1 MSVGPE
7 RLSRGL
13 VRYRP
18 RLLAA
23 AALAAAL
30 STAGPARAEAL
41 YGLVIGIDDYVGTV
55 NDLGG
60 AVNDATGIAEALKA
74 AGAGTVTLLIDGDA
88 TKAAIEQSW
97 FALVDGAVAG
107 DTIVFSY
114 AGHGDQEPE
123 PAGRG
128 GEEDG
133 LNENFLLGGYQPS
146 GPGTVERIVD
156 DEVNEWLRTADD
168 KGVEVVFVADS
179 CHSGT
184 MFRSTG
190 SKAIRYRT
198 GTFEDPE
205 LAADLLELP
214 APASATIAEGDF
226 KTVTF
231 VAATQD
237 GMLTPELVLDDGKPH
252 GALSWYFAKAVRGAA
267 DSDGDGHLTQTELLS
282 YLVPTVQAE
291 AENQQIPGVLP
302 LRPDTK
308 PIMRSMTGATRAVDM
323 EEPTSVRL
331 YLRGEAGGDVPV
343 VAGVEITEDEAAAD
357 LIWDPAAGTVDH
369 RIGGRVADGVDIGGI
384 AQVLSK
390 WSALAFITEHTGENP
405 VALSTPSGNQTYQR
419 GATVD
424 IALDGVRFPYLTLF
438 NLPPNGRVEYFY
450 PANEEEVTIDWRERN
465 FRQSFKVDRPPY
477 GAEHLV
483 AILTEEPALALTQ
496 SLRSMSGSDLAEGLA
511 AVLIQTLRDTPFQAG
526 VVGIYTSG
534 GE

>member
-1 MSVGPE
+1 M
-7 RLSRGL
+7 
-13 VRYRP
+13 
-18 RLLAA
+18 LLA
-23 AALAAAL
+23 
-30 STAGPARAEAL
+30 GEARAEAL
-41 YGLVIGIDDYVGTV
+41 YGLIIGIDDYVGTV

-60 AVNDATGIAEALKA
+60 AVNDATLIAEALTA
-74 AGAGTVTLLIDGDA
+74 AGAEKVTLLVDGDA
-88 TKAAIEQSW
+88 TKAAIEESW
-97 FALVDGAVAG
+97 FALVEDAAAG

-133 LNENFLLGGYQPS
+133 LNENFLLGGYEPT
-146 GPGTVERIVD
+146 GPGTLERIVD
-156 DEVNEWLRTADD
+156 DEMNLWLKAADD
-168 KGVEVVFVADS
+168 KGVEVVFLADS

-198 GTFEDPE
+198 GTFEDPD
-205 LAADLLELP
+205 LAADLLALP
-214 APASATIAEGDF
+214 APASAEIAEGDF

-237 GMLTPELVLDDGKPH
+237 GMLTPELMLDGKPH
-252 GALSWYFAKAVRGAA
+252 GALSWYFAKAIRGAA
-267 DSDGDGHLTQTELLS
+267 DADGDGHLTQQELLS

-291 AENQQIPGVLP
+291 AENQQIPSILP

-308 PIMRSMTGATRAVDM
+308 PIMRSIAGAQTGKPRAVDM
-323 EEPTSVRL
+323 EEPTAIRL
-331 YLRGEAGGDVPV
+331 FLRGDGGSEVPV
-343 VAGVEITEDEAAAD
+343 VAGVEITEEEAEAD

-369 RIGGRVADGVDIGGI
+369 RIGGRVAEGVDIGGI

-390 WSALAFITEHTGENP
+390 WSALAFITEQTGENP
-405 VALSTPSGNQTYQR
+405 VALSTPSGNKTYKR
-419 GATVD
+419 GETVD
-424 IALDGVRFPYLTLF
+424 IALDGVRLPYLTLF

-450 PANEEEVTIDWRERN
+450 PASEEEVTTDWRERR
-465 FRQSFKVDRPPY
+465 FRQSFRVDRPPY

-483 AILTEEPALALTQ
+483 AILTQEPALALTQ
-496 SLRSMSGSDLAEGLA
+496 SLRSISDSDLAEGLA
-511 AVLIQTLRDTPFQAG
+511 AILIQTLRDTPFQAG

>member
-1 MSVGPE
+1 LAAGV
-7 RLSRGL
+7 
-13 VRYRP
+13 VTI
-18 RLLAA
+18 LLAGEA
-23 AALAAAL
+23 Q
-30 STAGPARAEAL
+30 AEAL

-60 AVNDATGIAEALKA
+60 AVNDATGIAEALTA
-74 AGAGTVTLLIDGDA
+74 AGAEKVTLLVDGEA
-88 TKAAIEQSW
+88 TKASIEEGW
-97 FALVDGAVAG
+97 FALVEEAAAG

-133 LNENFLLGGYQPS
+133 LNENFLLGGYEPT
-146 GPGTVERIVD
+146 GPGTLERIVD
-156 DEVNEWLRTADD
+156 DEINQWLKAADD
-168 KGVEVVFVADS
+168 KGVEVVFLADS

-198 GTFEDPE
+198 GTFEDPD
-205 LAADLLELP
+205 LAADLLALP
-214 APASATIAEGDF
+214 APASAEIAEGDF

-237 GMLTPELVLDDGKPH
+237 GMLTPELMLDGKPH
-252 GALSWYFAKAVRGAA
+252 GALSWYFAKAIRGAA
-267 DSDGDGHLTQTELLS
+267 DGDGDGHLTQQELLS

-291 AENQQIPGVLP
+291 AENQQIPSILP

-308 PIMRSMTGATRAVDM
+308 PIMRSIAGALPGKARAVDM
-323 EEPTSVRL
+323 EEPTAIRL
-331 YLRGEAGGDVPV
+331 YLRGGTGGEVPV
-343 VAGVEITEDEAAAD
+343 VAGVEITEEEAEAD
-357 LIWDPAAGTVDH
+357 LIWDAAAGTVDH
-369 RIGGRVADGVDIGGI
+369 RIGGRVAEGVDIGGI

-390 WSALAFITEHTGENP
+390 WSALAFITEQTGENP
-405 VALSTPSGNQTYQR
+405 VALSTPSGNKTYKR
-419 GATVD
+419 GETVD
-424 IALDGVRFPYLTLF
+424 IALDGVRLPYLTLF

-450 PANEEEVTIDWRERN
+450 PASEEEVTTDWRERR
-465 FRQSFKVDRPPY
+465 FRQSFRVDRPPY

-483 AILTEEPALALTQ
+483 AILTEEPAHALTQ

-511 AVLIQTLRDTPFQAG
+511 AILIQTLRDTPFQAG

>member
-1 MSVGPE
+1 LAAGV
-7 RLSRGL
+7 
-13 VRYRP
+13 VTI
-18 RLLAA
+18 LLAGEA
-23 AALAAAL
+23 Q
-30 STAGPARAEAL
+30 AEAL

-60 AVNDATGIAEALKA
+60 AVNDATGIAEALTA
-74 AGAGTVTLLIDGDA
+74 AGAEKVTLLVDGEA
-88 TKAAIEQSW
+88 TKASIEEGW
-97 FALVDGAVAG
+97 FALVEEAAAG

-133 LNENFLLGGYQPS
+133 LNENFLLGGYEPT
-146 GPGTVERIVD
+146 GPGTLERIVD
-156 DEVNEWLRTADD
+156 DEINQWLKAADD
-168 KGVEVVFVADS
+168 KGVEVVFLADS

-198 GTFEDPE
+198 GTFEDPD
-205 LAADLLELP
+205 LAADLLALP
-214 APASATIAEGDF
+214 APASAEIAEGDF

-237 GMLTPELVLDDGKPH
+237 GMLTPELMLDGKPH
-252 GALSWYFAKAVRGAA
+252 GALSWYFAKAIRGAA
-267 DSDGDGHLTQTELLS
+267 DGDGDGHLTQQELLS

-291 AENQQIPGVLP
+291 AENQQIPSILP

-308 PIMRSMTGATRAVDM
+308 PIMRSIAGALPGKARAVDM
-323 EEPTSVRL
+323 EEPTAIRL
-331 YLRGEAGGDVPV
+331 YLRGGTGGEVPV
-343 VAGVEITEDEAAAD
+343 VAGVEITEEEAEAD
-357 LIWDPAAGTVDH
+357 LIWDAAAGTVDH
-369 RIGGRVADGVDIGGI
+369 RIGGRVAEGVDIGGI

-390 WSALAFITEHTGENP
+390 WSALAFITEQTGENP
-405 VALSTPSGNQTYQR
+405 VALSTPSGNKTYKR
-419 GATVD
+419 GETVD
-424 IALDGVRFPYLTLF
+424 IALDGVRLPYLTLF

-450 PANEEEVTIDWRERN
+450 PASEEEVTVDWRERS
-465 FRQSFKVDRPPY
+465 FRQSFRVDRPPY

-483 AILTEEPALALTQ
+483 AILTEEPAHALTQ

-511 AVLIQTLRDTPFQAG
+511 AILIQTLRDTPFQAG

>member
-1 MSVGPE
+1 MKVTDRPNRSSALCAAMVG
-7 RLSRGL
+7 LL
-13 VRYRP
+13 V
-18 RLLAA
+18 
-23 AALAAAL
+23 AL
-30 STAGPARAEAL
+30 TAPSPARAEAL

-60 AVNDATGIAEALKA
+60 AVNDATGIADALKA
-74 AGAGTVTLLIDGDA
+74 AGAENVTLLIDGAA
-88 TKAAIEQSW
+88 TKAAIEAGW
-97 FALVDGAVAG
+97 FALVEGAVAG

-123 PAGRG
+123 PPGRG

-133 LNENFLLGGYQPS
+133 LNENFLLGGYQPR
-146 GPGTVERIVD
+146 GPGTQERIVD
-156 DEVNEWLRTADD
+156 DEINQWLKAADD
-168 KGVEVVFVADS
+168 KGIEVVFLADS

-205 LAADLLELP
+205 LADDLLELP
-214 APASATIAEGDF
+214 APASAEISEGDF
-226 KTVTF
+226 KSVTF

-237 GMLTPELVLDDGKPH
+237 GMLTPELMLDDGKPH
-252 GALSWYFAKAVRGAA
+252 GALSWYFAKAIEGAA
-267 DSDGDGHLTQTELLS
+267 DSDGDGHLTQQELLA

-291 AENQQIPGVLP
+291 AQNQQIPGVLP

-308 PIMRSMTGATRAVDM
+308 PIMRSMAGGTRAVDM
-323 EEPTSVRL
+323 EEPTAIRL
-331 YLRGEAGGDVPV
+331 YLRGDAGGEVPV
-343 VAGVEITEDEAAAD
+343 VAGVEITEDESAAD

-369 RIGGRVADGVDIGGI
+369 RIGGRVAEGVDIGGI

-390 WSALAFITEHTGENP
+390 WSALAFITEQTGENP
-405 VALSTPSGNQTYQR
+405 VTLSTPSGNKTYKR
-419 GATVD
+419 GETVD

-450 PANEEEVTIDWRERN
+450 PASEEEVTTDWRERN
-465 FRQSFKVDRPPY
+465 FRQSFRVDRPPY

-483 AILTEEPALALTQ
+483 AILTQEPAHALTQ

-511 AVLIQTLRDTPFQAG
+511 AILMQTLRDTPFQAG